1 MGQVCWRD
9 GLIVM
14 WLDWGNLTVTT
25 VASVS
30 QTKLKTLLK
39 NYQEIFQEGFGKM
52 NSQRNLTSQASLQPE
67 VSEVQTHFICP
78 EKGS

>member
-9 GLIVM
+9 GLIVI
-14 WLDWGNLTVTT
+14 WLDWGYLTVTT

-30 QTKLKTLLK
+30 QRKLKTILK
-39 NYQEIFQEGFGKM
+39 NYQDKFQEDFGKM
-52 NSQRNLTSQASLQPE
+52 NSRRNLTSQASLQPE

-78 EKGS
+78 EKSS